1 MVRVLIILGINHDS
15 LVAGAASFTLKS
27 DSHTRS
33 RFILEQ
39 LRRAPLQYFELL
51 RTVILWAYSEIQFI
65 AVPYTGISH
74 FMRSMFSL
82 VAVALFS
89 HLKRSL
95 F

>member
-1 MVRVLIILGINHDS
+1 MVRVLIILGINHSDS
-15 LVAGAASFTLKS
+15 LVAFTLKS
-27 DSHTRS
+27 DSHTRF

-39 LRRAPLQYFELL
+39 LYRRAPLQYFELL